1 MRCHLR
7 PTSLAAVLLASAGLL
22 AAACASPADQA
33 APPFKPVATVD
44 EVMDGIVIPG
54 SNAIFDAVIFSNGE
68 LVQAPQDDQAWH
80 ELQMQALAVAEAGNL
95 LMMAPRARD
104 AGEWM
109 TLSLAM
115 TDRAEV
121 VAQAAAARD
130 GARLLATGGDLYTT
144 CTECHDKYLNQ

>member
-1 MRCHLR
+1 
-7 PTSLAAVLLASAGLL
+7 
-22 AAACASPADQA
+22 
-33 APPFKPVATVD
+33 
-44 EVMDGIVIPG
+44 
-54 SNAIFDAVIFSNGE
+54 
-68 LVQAPQDDQAWH
+68 
-80 ELQMQALAVAEAGNL
+80 MQALAVAEAGNL